1 MQNMSLYSG
10 GGQGG
15 NGGGPGGN
23 SAAQQQAVYAAH
35 HGNHLVRSG
44 QKKKRDFDT
53 NIGTH
58 NHVHVHMLTILGCYK
73 MDRKLG
79 QFCEISNLFM
89 SSG

>member
-44 QKKKRDFDT
+44 QKKRILIHILALTMDFLIDGQISSFCPGHHGGKILT
-53 NIGTH
+53 LI
-58 NHVHVHMLTILGCYK
+58 MLH
-73 MDRKLG
+73 KLT
-79 QFCEISNLFM
+79 QSL
-89 SSG
+89 

>member
-35 HGNHLVRSG
+35 HGNHLVRIG
-44 QKKKRDFDT
+44 PKKVLVKLL
-53 NIGTH
+53 IGTNKH
-58 NHVHVHMLTILGCYK
+58 DHLHLLTMLLNGLKTRSIN
-73 MDRKLG
+73 D
-79 QFCEISNLFM
+79 EIPCKQPTVTLA
-89 SSG
+89 

>member
-44 QKKKRDFDT
+44 QKKIDFDT

-79 QFCEISNLFM
+79 
-89 SSG
+89 

>member
-44 QKKKRDFDT
+44 PKKDFNTD
-53 NIGTH
+53 IGT
-58 NHVHVHMLTILGCYK
+58 NKHVHVHILTILRCYK
-73 MDRKLG
+73 MDQKLG
-79 QFCEISNLFM
+79 QFL
-89 SSG
+89 

>member
-44 QKKKRDFDT
+44 PKKRDFNT
-53 NIGTH
+53 NIGT
-58 NHVHVHMLTILGCYK
+58 NKHVHVHILTILRCYK

-79 QFCEISNLFM
+79 QFL
-89 SSG
+89 

>member
-44 QKKKRDFDT
+44 PQKRDFNT
-53 NIGTH
+53 
-58 NHVHVHMLTILGCYK
+58 YK
-73 MDRKLG
+73 YRH
-79 QFCEISNLFM
+79 
-89 SSG
+89 

>member
-44 QKKKRDFDT
+44 QKKRDFNTIVGT
-53 NIGTH
+53 NK
-58 NHVHVHMLTILGCYK
+58 HVHVHILTILRCYK
-73 MDRKLG
+73 MDQKLG
-79 QFCEISNLFM
+79 QFL
-89 SSG
+89 

>member
-44 QKKKRDFDT
+44 PKKRYFNT
-53 NIGTH
+53 NIST
-58 NHVHVHMLTILGCYK
+58 NKHVHVHILTI
-73 MDRKLG
+73 
-79 QFCEISNLFM
+79 
-89 SSG
+89 

>member
-44 QKKKRDFDT
+44 PKKEILIQILALT
-53 NIGTH
+53 N
-58 NHVHVHMLTILGCYK
+58 M
-73 MDRKLG
+73 
-79 QFCEISNLFM
+79 FM
-89 SSG
+89 SIY